1 MPLTLNALVH
11 VVLYLY
17 YGLTAIGIHP
27 EWKRKLTEMQL
38 IQFFI
43 DLIHGLNGFVNHN
56 FCSWAIMYAVSMI
69 YLFGSF
75 YVKTYIKLPPT
86 RLKKAE

>member
-56 FCSWAIMYAVSMI
+56 FCSWAI
-69 YLFGSF
+69 
-75 YVKTYIKLPPT
+75 KLHS
-86 RLKKAE
+86 